1 MLKIPVKQNITD
13 MHSNKKLNQI
23 VTELF
28 TRGRK
33 LKVYLLFI
41 KQFYFAAPN
50 KYQAKFYTFY
60 YKDSNQT
67 ITLTNYCI
75 EKPYYI
81 LVIDTTL
88 ASDNPLCF
96 RRSLLESI

>member
-41 KQFYFAAPN
+41 KQFYL
-50 KYQAKFYTFY
+50 AKFYTFY